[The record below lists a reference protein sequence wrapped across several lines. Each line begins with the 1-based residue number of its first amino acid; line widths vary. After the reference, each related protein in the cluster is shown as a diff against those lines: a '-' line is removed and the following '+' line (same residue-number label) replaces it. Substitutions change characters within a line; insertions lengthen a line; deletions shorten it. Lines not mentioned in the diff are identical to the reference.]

1 MIEKIVVIESLLGS
15 YERARMPQVETDLE
29 EELKRL
35 KKNYNSST
43 YQYYKIRYDNLKNEK
58 H

>member
-15 YERARMPQVETDLE
+15 YERARMPQVATDLE

-43 YQYYKIRYDNLKNEK
+43 YQYYKIRYDQLKNETN
-58 H
+58 